1 MVGEPAAHHRIAAVE
16 IDHDPAQV
24 VFVEHGRRPLSG
36 YLRAGR
42 SIHDGP
48 RWPYTPRAFPPYN
61 GAMKIVCS
69 GEFIAK
75 VAVCCFLTGL
85 ALGFLAT
92 R

>member
-1 MVGEPAAHHRIAAVE
+1 
-16 IDHDPAQV
+16 
-24 VFVEHGRRPLSG
+24 
-36 YLRAGR
+36 
-42 SIHDGP
+42 
-48 RWPYTPRAFPPYN
+48 
-61 GAMKIVCS
+61 MKIVCS